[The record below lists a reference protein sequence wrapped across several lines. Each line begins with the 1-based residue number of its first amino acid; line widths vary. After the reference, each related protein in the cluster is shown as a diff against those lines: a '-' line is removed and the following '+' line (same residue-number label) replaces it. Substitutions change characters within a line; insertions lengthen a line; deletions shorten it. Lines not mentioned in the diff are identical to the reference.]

1 MKLYK
6 TTITPES
13 SFATPLKGDT
23 LFGQMCWA
31 IRYSFGNDKLKNLLE
46 NYKNDKKPFLVV
58 SDGFAQGFLPKP
70 KMPGELLSEKSEDK
84 KENRKKIWLTI
95 SELINGE
102 YQNARTDEEIKH
114 KEKVHSQMHNS
125 INYKYFHTTEGFD
138 PYGVEL
144 FSIPKKD
151 IYFLIDEEQF
161 NKEMLEKSFEML
173 KKIGY
178 GKDTTVGLGRFDF
191 EPFEEIVFKQ
201 NSKTVMTLSPFFP
214 DEKEY
219 EKFFYEPFIRF
230 GKMGGNRATTNA
242 FKKPL
247 LLADTG
253 SVIKMTDRFEK
264 NYIGRA
270 ILDVS
275 LIYKDTV
282 HQGYAITVPIKDIS

>member
-1 MKLYK
+1 MKLFK
-6 TTITPES
+6 TTIYPKSPFGTL
-13 SFATPLKGDT
+13 LKGDT

-31 IRYSFGNDKLKNLLE
+31 VRYSTKNNDLKKLID
-46 NYKNDKKPFLVV
+46 NYKNGDKPFLVV

-70 KMPGELLSEKSEDK
+70 KMPGELLLEKSEEK

-95 SELINGE
+95 SELLNGE

-114 KEKVHSQMHNS
+114 KDKVYHKMHNS
-125 INYKYFHTTEGFD
+125 INYKYFHTGDGFD
-138 PYGVEL
+138 PYGVEV
-144 FSIPKKD
+144 FSLSKKD
-151 IYFLIDEEQF
+151 VYFLIDEEQF
-161 NKEMLEKSFEML
+161 DKAMLEKSLDML
-173 KKIGY
+173 KKMGY

-191 EPFEEIVFKQ
+191 EPLEEITLLQ

-230 GKMGGNRATTNA
+230 GKMGANRATTNA

-253 SVIKMTDRFEK
+253 SVIKRTETNK
-264 NYIGRA
+264 ENYIGKP
-270 ILDVS
+270 IKDVS
-275 LIYKDTV
+275 LTYEDTV